1 MKPQKK
7 KGKKIFSGLKN
18 FIIQSMSVSDY
29 ASIRKC
35 KNLGNVRVREYQ
47 DLVNVKVRYCQ
58 SEIKSKNK

>member
-7 KGKKIFSGLKN
+7 KEKKIFSGLKN